1 MTTCELIIKNCFA
14 ILPDFTILENANIA
28 IHKNLIA
35 AIGPSDEIGHQ
46 FQSANTIDGSGKLVM
61 PGFVD
66 AHTHTAQQ
74 LLRGRTVDE
83 PPMIWSRILVPYESH
98 LTPQDVQVSA
108 LLCCVEM
115 IKAGI
120 TSFADAGG
128 PHSSMTAEAAIQAG
142 LRAAIAPSNMDRGD
156 FIPPQMKQP
165 AAKVI
170 RSNEELFKNYD
181 NSAEGRI
188 HIFFGLRQVM
198 TSSPQLIELV
208 AGAAR
213 QHKTGIH
220 IHLAEHVNEVDH
232 CLVNYH
238 MRPAEYLNHCGLL
251 GANVL
256 AAHSILLSDGEVLML
271 RDKEVK
277 VVHCPRANLGNHGF
291 AKTPLM
297 EALGVSVGFG
307 TDGVSGH
314 GVDHFTEMMLLKHA
328 LHADQGIPIRQP
340 AILTSRQVFAMAT
353 QGGADA
359 LLIGREVGML
369 EVGKKADLTLLN
381 LDQPHLQPTH
391 NLFQTV
397 LTAASARD
405 VSDVIVDG
413 RVLMKDRQL
422 MTLDEDQ
429 IRAQAGEHLKAVAIK
444 AGLM

>member
-1 MTTCELIIKNCFA
+1 MTDCDLIIDNCFVL
-14 ILPDFTILENANIA
+14 LPDFTILENASIA
-28 IHKNLIA
+28 IHKNLIT
-35 AIGPSDEIGHQ
+35 AIGPTDEIGRQYH
-46 FQSANTIDGSGKLVM
+46 SVNKLNGSGKLVM

-108 LLCCVEM
+108 LLCCLEM

-128 PHSSMTAEAAIQAG
+128 PHSDMTAEAVIQAG

-165 AAKVI
+165 TAEVI
-170 RSNEELFKNYD
+170 QNNEELYKNYD

-188 HIFFGLRQVM
+188 RIFFGLRQVM
-198 TSSPQLIELV
+198 TSSTQLIELV

-232 CLVNYH
+232 CLVNYR
-238 MRPAEYLNHCGLL
+238 MRPADYLNHCGLL

-256 AAHSILLSDGEVLML
+256 AAHSILLSDAEVLML

-277 VVHCPRANLGNHGF
+277 VVHCPRANLANHGF

-297 EALGVSVGFG
+297 EALGVSVGLG

-340 AILTSRQVFAMAT
+340 AVLTSRQVLAMAT

-359 LLIGREVGML
+359 LQIGEEVGAL
-369 EVGKKADLTLLN
+369 EVGKKADLILLN

-391 NLFQTV
+391 NLIQTV

-413 RVLMKDRQL
+413 KVLMKDRQL
-422 MTLDEDQ
+422 MTLDEEQ
-429 IRAQAGEHLKAVAIK
+429 ICAKAGEHLKAVAIK
-444 AGLM
+444 AGLI